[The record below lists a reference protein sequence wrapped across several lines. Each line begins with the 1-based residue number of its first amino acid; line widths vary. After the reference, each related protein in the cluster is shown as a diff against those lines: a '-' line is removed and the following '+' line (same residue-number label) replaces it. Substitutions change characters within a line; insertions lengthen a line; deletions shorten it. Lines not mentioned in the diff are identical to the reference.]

1 MSEVVTE
8 NPIKAAAKAAFPY
21 SMPMLAGFLFLG
33 IAYGIY
39 MKALGFGVWFPVA
52 MAALIY
58 AGSVEFIAAAALVM
72 PFSPLSVAL
81 VTLMVSGRQIFLH
94 LRVGGACR
102 RRGGAVPAYPRAR
115 R

>member
-8 NPIKAAAKAAFPY
+8 NPSKPQQKRHFLTACQCLPA
-21 SMPMLAGFLFLG
+21 LFLG

-52 MAALIY
+52 MAALTY

-72 PFSPLSVAL
+72 PFSPLECC
-81 VTLMVSGRQIFLH
+81 VSYADGQWSPNFFM
-94 LRVGGACR
+94 AFPC
-102 RRGGAVPAYPRAR
+102 
-115 R
+115 

>member
-58 AGSVEFIAAAALVM
+58 AAPWNLLQPPLVM
-72 PFSPLSVAL
+72 PFRL
-81 VTLMVSGRQIFLH
+81 
-94 LRVGGACR
+94 
-102 RRGGAVPAYPRAR
+102 
-115 R
+115 

>member
-39 MKALGFGVWFPVA
+39 MKALGFGVWFPVE
-52 MAALIY
+52 I
-58 AGSVEFIAAAALVM
+58 
-72 PFSPLSVAL
+72 
-81 VTLMVSGRQIFLH
+81 GRAH
-94 LRVGGACR
+94 V
-102 RRGGAVPAYPRAR
+102 
-115 R
+115 

>member
-21 SMPMLAGFLFLG
+21 SMPMIAGFLFLG

-72 PFSPLSVAL
+72 PFSPLKCCVGYADGQWSPN
-81 VTLMVSGRQIFLH
+81 FLWH
-94 LRVGGACR
+94 FHVRKI
-102 RRGGAVPAYPRAR
+102 
-115 R
+115 